1 MTPGLKRGLE
11 GPACSSTHLVW
22 EACAPPTGAAA
33 CSPGGPL
40 PTGFPEASTRAGAF
54 WAVPPP
60 LSSVPGVADSRCGC
74 RPSRLGTGRPRRPLS
89 CVLSAQ
95 HLALQ
100 GDRGGAV
107 WLLRCG
113 GACVPEG
120 PLGGAAGAAST
131 TEGARV
137 LNVLYLRFFENLSL
151 NFQPN
156 FIFKLCRKTGC
167 LLSILPSEIL

>member
-1 MTPGLKRGLE
+1 MLHPVALQRG
-11 GPACSSTHLVW
+11 
-22 EACAPPTGAAA
+22 
-33 CSPGGPL
+33 
-40 PTGFPEASTRAGAF
+40 
-54 WAVPPP
+54 
-60 LSSVPGVADSRCGC
+60 VPGVHFPLGSLKPRLGLVLSGLSPRPCPLSLGWPDSRCGC
-74 RPSRLGTGRPRRPLS
+74 RPSRLGTGHPQRPLT

-100 GDRGGAV
+100 GDRSGAV
-107 WLLRCG
+107 WLLRCRVG
-113 GACVPEG
+113 GW
-120 PLGGAAGAAST
+120 GGRVGARGATWGRCRCRLQNAASV

-137 LNVLYLRFFENLSL
+137 LNILYLRFFENLSL